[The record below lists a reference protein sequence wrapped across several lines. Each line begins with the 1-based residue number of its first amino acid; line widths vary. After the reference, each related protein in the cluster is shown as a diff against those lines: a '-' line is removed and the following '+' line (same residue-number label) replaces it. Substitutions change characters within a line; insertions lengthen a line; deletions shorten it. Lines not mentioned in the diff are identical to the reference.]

1 MIKKVDHIGIVVKD
15 LDRMMNIYSK
25 SLGLEFVEMREFKDV
40 PLKVAV
46 YRVGEMFVEL
56 LEYGNYSSETV
67 KALRGDQQGFNH
79 VCYEVDRF
87 DETMKK
93 MQETGFQLIPGFPR
107 SGVHGKIA
115 FFNPPPPSRELIEIL
130 TMEDGT

>member
-1 MIKKVDHIGIVVKD
+1 MIKKIDHIGIVVKD
-15 LDRMMNIYSK
+15 LNRMMEIYSK
-25 SLGLEFVEMREFKDV
+25 SLGLEFVEIREFKDV

-46 YRVGEMFVEL
+46 YRTGEILVEL
-56 LEYGNYSSETV
+56 LEYGKPDAEPART
-67 KALRGDQQGFNH
+67 LRGNQEGLNH

-93 MQETGFQLIPGFPR
+93 LQETGFQLIPGFPR
-107 SGVHGKIA
+107 GGVHGKIA

-130 TMEDGT
+130 TMEDET